1 MTEMKEYHIVGS
13 RLLNVISKVNEM
25 AKQGWVPTHF
35 AMVTDNDVDTFGVL
49 LERESREPIPKRGD
63 S

>member
-1 MTEMKEYHIVGS
+1 MKEYTILNGPS
-13 RLLNVISKVNEM
+13 RAVRTELNELSKL
-25 AKQGWVPTHF
+25 GWVPTHF
-35 AMVTDNDVDTFGVL
+35 AMGATEEVDTFGVL

>member
-1 MTEMKEYHIVGS
+1 MKEYHIVGS
-13 RLLNVISKVNEM
+13 GLLNVMSKVNEM

-35 AMVTDNDVDTFGVL
+35 AMSSDNDTDTFGVL
-49 LERESREPIPKRGD
+49 LERESREPTPKRGD